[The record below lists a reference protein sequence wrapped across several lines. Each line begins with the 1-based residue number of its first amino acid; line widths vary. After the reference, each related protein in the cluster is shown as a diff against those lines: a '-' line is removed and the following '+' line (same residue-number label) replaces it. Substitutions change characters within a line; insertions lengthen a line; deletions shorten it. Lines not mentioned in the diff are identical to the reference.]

1 MKIYLVR
8 HGEVI
13 SNALKHYNEDSDDLT
28 ELGIKQAEELRE
40 KIKTIEI
47 DAIFCSTL
55 LRAKHTASIINE
67 NHKPIIYDDR
77 IKERNVGDLA
87 GRPLTVTNR
96 DEYWNY
102 NTSLQYGTSEN
113 IKLFFKRVY
122 QFLEELKNQPYE
134 CILIVAHSGV
144 SKAFSAYFEGIQDGM
159 FLNRGLKNCEM
170 KEYDLK

>member
-47 DAIFCSTL
+47 DAIFCSPL

-113 IKLFFKRVY
+113 IKLFFFFFY

>member
-47 DAIFCSTL
+47 DAIFCSPL

-96 DEYWNY
+96 DEYRNY

>member
-47 DAIFCSTL
+47 DAIFCSPL

-122 QFLEELKNQPYE
+122 QFLEELKNKYKP
-134 CILIVAHSGV
+134 I
-144 SKAFSAYFEGIQDGM
+144 
-159 FLNRGLKNCEM
+159 
-170 KEYDLK
+170 KESDADETT